1 MDEVNGGVE
10 GTSSEGL
17 VPEVA
22 KPKRV
27 VSPETREKMRL
38 AKLGKPS
45 PMKGK
50 TMPDSA
56 KERIRQARLGK
67 PSNRIVGKLNQQ
79 Q

>member
-1 MDEVNGGVE
+1 
-10 GTSSEGL
+10 
-17 VPEVA
+17 
-22 KPKRV
+22 
-27 VSPETREKMRL
+27 MRL